1 METKQ
6 FSEDAQLSSDDY
18 SGVWRQLSKRNDT
31 PYHFITVHQHEQA
44 ADTSSQVRI
53 RHRADSHR
61 LGEAH
66 GDTKQNFF
74 VT

>member
-1 METKQ
+1 MKTAQQTKGH
-6 FSEDAQLSSDDY
+6 
-18 SGVWRQLSKRNDT
+18 SGGEVTT
-31 PYHFITVHQHEQA
+31 PYHFITVHQHQQA
-44 ADTSSQVRI
+44 ADRRSQVRN